1 MATVF
6 WMFLI
11 LYPFVVHSQ
20 SGDDGESID
29 SDCWS
34 LMKIHQTKLVCVL
47 KEDDLDICEKFARLC
62 SDSDSLCFN
71 ATMENNTFIFEDLSS
86 MVNYKLHIYLKGGRQ
101 QTQQIDLLAIVN
113 IPTPE
118 IENAI
123 YKHDEAIIQIGYKHD
138 FVNDPHFQVEFWG
151 NHTNHTSIK
160 QVIVKYQQM
169 SIGGDKLGDSGIYNV
184 RVRAKPVGYF
194 NGHWTEWSR
203 VKSFKVDHFA
213 EKPVPSVLY
222 MLLLSPIVV
231 TVIVFLIYRWKK
243 EIQTCIFPDVPG
255 PKDTLAQIQRQKH
268 LPVSFSPEIFKDF
281 KIYPVVYTEEKKFTP
296 EFGDDQ
302 SDTTESCDEVMALKS
317 SRPTST
323 CEKQDDDEDQSL
335 ELETSQLKLLDESA
349 SAEDVHN
356 NPGCKNV
363 MALQRHS
370 KDETYVTMSSLYK
383 TQ

>member
-11 LYPFVVHSQ
+11 LYPFVVCSQ

-29 SDCWS
+29 SECWS
-34 LMKIHQTKLVCVL
+34 LMQSDQSKLVCVL

-62 SDSDSLCFN
+62 PEMEPSCTN
-71 ATMENNTFIFEDLSS
+71 ATMENNTFIFEGLGP
-86 MVNYKLHIYLKGGRQ
+86 VGIYKLHIYLKGGRL
-101 QTQQIDLLAIVN
+101 QTQKIDLPKIVN
-113 IPTPE
+113 ITTPE
-118 IENAI
+118 IENAT
-123 YKHDEAIIQIGYKHD
+123 YKLDEAIIQIGYEH
-138 FVNDPHFQVEFWG
+138 FYVTQPHFQVEFWG
-151 NHTNHTSIK
+151 NNSSIK
-160 QVIVKYQQM
+160 EQVIVAYQQM
-169 SIGGDKLGDSGIYNV
+169 SIGGDKLRDSGIYSV
-184 RVRAKPVGYF
+184 RVRAKPVDYF
-194 NGHWTEWSR
+194 DGPWTKWSR
-203 VKSFKVDHFA
+203 VKSFKVDHV
-213 EKPVPSVLY
+213 KIWVPSVLY
-222 MLLLSPIVV
+222 KLLPVPIVV
-231 TVIVFLIYRWKK
+231 TVIAFLIYRWKN

-255 PKDTLAQIQRQKH
+255 PKDTLAQIHRQKH

-302 SDTTESCDEVMALKS
+302 SDTTESCDEVVALKS

-323 CEKQDDDEDQSL
+323 FEKQDDDEDQSL
-335 ELETSQLKLLDESA
+335 ESETSQLKLLDESA

-363 MALQRHS
+363 TALQRHS
-370 KDETYVTMSSLYK
+370 NDETYVTMSSLYK